1 LLNFSIPNFND
12 MSLGKKIRVARVIAG
27 LTQEE
32 LARKVHK
39 TRPLISLIE
48 RDGKGNP
55 DTINKILEVLN
66 INTYPDKINDFP
78 LYYTQHNL
86 NNGLSTSEEVS
97 PPIYEHL
104 RREIDFLRH
113 LVLKQQQIIQSL
125 SQDENH

>member
-1 LLNFSIPNFND
+1 